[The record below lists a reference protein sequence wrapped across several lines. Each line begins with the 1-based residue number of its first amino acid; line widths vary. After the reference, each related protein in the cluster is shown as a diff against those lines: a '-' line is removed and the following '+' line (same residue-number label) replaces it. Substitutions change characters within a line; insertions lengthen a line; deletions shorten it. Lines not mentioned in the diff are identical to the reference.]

1 MPTLNDASTVRMAGR
16 PETVNGLSLVKT
28 PLSPAERE
36 EWEIVRTPL
45 TEVMSRWVKWL
56 AS

>member
-1 MPTLNDASTVRMAGR
+1 MAGR
-16 PETVNGLSLVKT
+16 PETVNGLSLVKN

-36 EWEIVRTPL
+36 EWEIARTPL
-45 TEVMSRWVKWL
+45 TEVMSHWVKWL